1 MISRA
6 MEDYLKVLS
15 QLHQEN
21 QSAST
26 NDVALAMG
34 VSPASATNM
43 LKKLADTN
51 LVIYTPYRGASLTK
65 SGEKAAL
72 EIIRHHRLL
81 ELYLNEALGVPWDE
95 VHEEAEKLE
104 HVISEELEERIANYL
119 GNPTTDPHGHPIP
132 ARDGS
137 VIEPKLKSLADLQSG
152 ETVTIKRVPDKDPNI
167 LRYLGEL
174 RMRPGTKVH
183 MLEKAPFNGPL
194 TVKIYGE
201 AKSLGAELAAKV
213 FVGKESV

>member
-81 ELYLNEALGVPWDE
+81 ELYLNEALLCSKTSKELFFEIGIAYGGQKKYLQAMHAFQNALNYSLDDPVLHYQLGVVYQALSIYD
-95 VHEEAEKLE
+95 
-104 HVISEELEERIANYL
+104 
-119 GNPTTDPHGHPIP
+119 
-132 ARDGS
+132 
-137 VIEPKLKSLADLQSG
+137 LAINACNS
-152 ETVTIKRVPDKDPNI
+152 
-167 LRYLGEL
+167 
-174 RMRPGTKVH
+174 
-183 MLEKAPFNGPL
+183 
-194 TVKIYGE
+194 
-201 AKSLGAELAAKV
+201 
-213 FVGKESV
+213 